1 MKTILRLYPR
11 ENKANRRA
19 FLRAFY
25 IFFIAIAA
33 LWAMPKNARAQP
45 SQNAYVPN
53 NNGTLSVIDTQ
64 TNTVIATIP
73 GGFNHPFC
81 ASVSPNGKL
90 PYVCSEDN

>member
-90 PYVCSEDN
+90 L